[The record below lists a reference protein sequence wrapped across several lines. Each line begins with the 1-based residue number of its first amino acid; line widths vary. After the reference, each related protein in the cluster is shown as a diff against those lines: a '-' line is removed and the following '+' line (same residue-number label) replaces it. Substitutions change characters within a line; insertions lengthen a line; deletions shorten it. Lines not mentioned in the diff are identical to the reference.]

1 MCGFIGQLAFEKVD
15 IENLQNANNRLI
27 CRGPDNKSIFT
38 KEFNNYQLNLIFNR
52 LAIID
57 LNENANQPMFSKN
70 KNTIFYLMVRYT
82 ITGSSGK
89 N

>member
-27 CRGPDNKSIFT
+27 CEVLTINQSLLK
-38 KEFNNYQLNLIFNR
+38 NLIITNLTIFNR

-57 LNENANQPMFSKN
+57 LNENANQQF
-70 KNTIFYLMVRYT
+70 
-82 ITGSSGK
+82 
-89 N
+89 